1 LRPVAP
7 LAMAELVHRRLRAPE
22 QDGAALIDPP
32 LNRATELV
40 ARNQILAAKFD
51 SQVGFPT
58 NLRLNARRA
67 AVDLPGHENGQS
79 HVQSDALSPV
89 VMAGHQPELFHPGV
103 WFKNFVLSSLQAR
116 MGGQA
121 INLIVDTDTV
131 RRTAI
136 PLPIKT
142 SHQASIEQVAYDASG
157 EVVPFEERVI
167 LDPWLFESFNRR
179 VLAAYSYPIV
189 GREAYS
195 LLLEPLWS
203 AATSHAREAGGGAR
217 LGAVLSRGRHELERH
232 LGLRTAET
240 PLSRVAQTPQFRWF
254 ALYLLT
260 NLPRLWRTYNAALAQ
275 YRQVNRIRSSTHP
288 VAALQER
295 HDWLEAP
302 FFLWTRDNPRRRPIY
317 VIQQRAALVLSD
329 REGTE
334 LTLEA
339 SPDGLLDRGIEQLAA
354 LEQRG
359 IKLRPRALITT
370 MYARLILCDLFI
382 HGIGGAKYDEL
393 TDLIIRRF
401 FGIEP
406 PAYITATATFRLPI
420 ERPQVS
426 PDEVRAAARRIRDMR
441 YRPES
446 ALNDRRVTQDLALVQ
461 PLSALAA
468 EKRDYLAKH
477 DLRHC
482 SRKVF
487 ERLDRLNGAM
497 HQLLRPVEEELRAEH
512 QELLEQFKQS
522 QVLGSREFSFV
533 LYPAEI
539 LPARLLA
546 LCAESS

>member
-1 LRPVAP
+1 
-7 LAMAELVHRRLRAPE
+7 MAELVHRRLRAPE

-32 LNRATELV
+32 LNRATELI

-58 NLRLNARRA
+58 NLRLNARQA
-67 AVDLPGHENGQS
+67 AVDLPGHDNGQLP
-79 HVQSDALSPV
+79 VQSDALSPV

-103 WFKNFVLSSLQAR
+103 WFKNFVLSTFQTR

-136 PLPIKT
+136 QLPIKT
-142 SHQASIEQVAYDASG
+142 NQLVSMEQVAYDASG

-189 GREAYS
+189 GREAHS

-203 AATSHAREAGGGAR
+203 AATSQAREAGAGAR
-217 LGAVLSRGRHELERH
+217 LGMVLSRGRHELERQ
-232 LGLRTAET
+232 LGLRTVET
-240 PLSRVAQTPQFRWF
+240 PLSGVAQTPQFRWF

-260 NLPRLWRTYNAALAQ
+260 ELPRLWRTYNAALAQ

-302 FFLWTRDNPRRRPIY
+302 FFLWTRDNPRRRPVY

-401 FGIEP
+401 FGVEP
-406 PAYITATATFRLPI
+406 PAFLTVTATFRLPI
-420 ERPQVS
+420 VRPQVTLDDARS
-426 PDEVRAAARRIRDMR
+426 AARRIREAR

-446 ALNDRRVTQDLALVQ
+446 FLGDQRVKRDTALEHE
-461 PLSALAA
+461 LSPLAA
-468 EKRDYLAKH
+468 EKHDFLAKH
-477 DLRHC
+477 DLRRC
-482 SRKVF
+482 SQEVF
-487 ERLDRLNGAM
+487 DALERLNRAM
-497 HQLLRPVEEELRAEH
+497 HQILRPVEESLRAEY
-512 QELLEQFKQS
+512 EQLIEQWKQS